1 MFGSQRVTVAG
12 RGDLH
17 GETGRVTGKALVT
30 DPDTRGETE
39 YVTVRL
45 DGEGHDRL
53 IPPGNLRR
61 GRKR

>member
-17 GETGRVTGKALVT
+17 GETGTRVGV
-30 DPDTRGETE
+30 
-39 YVTVRL
+39 VTVDGVEYDRVLL
-45 DGEGHDRL
+45 DGEGDDRL

-61 GRKR
+61 GGRRER